1 MRCRRPLRRR
11 SGGCAGFIRSGSWSS
26 KDQLQVKGEVTLAT
40 PFSPPLNP
48 PANGVRFRLEDAAG
62 TLYDFTVPPTAV
74 YVPQGIA
81 WTTKASNAATTWK
94 WSGQVT
100 YNALY
105 SPDAPHGFYW
115 VQLKAIHAVGR
126 VKFKLKG
133 LHSDYKAHSQNPPYA
148 FGLTF
153 APPFAG
159 TSQCGEARFPGPA
172 PAPSCT
178 LTTSR
183 LVCK

>member
-1 MRCRRPLRRR
+1 MPSTPASAVRRLRGVHPERQLVVEGPAPGQRRGHLGDAVLSAARSASERCPLPARGCRRHALRLH
-11 SGGCAGFIRSGSWSS
+11 GAA
-26 KDQLQVKGEVTLAT
+26 D
-40 PFSPPLNP
+40 
-48 PANGVRFRLEDAAG
+48 RL
-62 TLYDFTVPPTAV
+62 

-81 WTTKASNAATTWK
+81 WTTKASNATTTWK

-159 TSQCGEARFPGPA
+159 TSQCSEARFPGPA